1 MPEYFWSVIYLSY
14 LVVSCLL
21 RTKNCCSA
29 GMLSLQLCL
38 TLCDPMHCS
47 PPGSSVHGIS
57 QARILEWLA
66 ISSSKG
72 SSQSRDQTR
81 VSYSSCFGRQILNHW
96 ANWEAQIFAILI
108 YFLKLMHLILS
119 HLAVFFFFFF
129 NDISP
134 IILGEEIPLGWNTE
148 CDICPASVRIN
159 C

>member
-1 MPEYFWSVIYLSY
+1 MPEDFWSVIYLSY

-29 GMLSLQLCL
+29 GMLSFFSCVWLFV
-38 TLCDPMHCS
+38 TLCTVAHHPPLSMGFPRQEYWSGLPFPLPRDLPNPEIKPAS
-47 PPGSSVHGIS
+47 PTAP
-57 QARILEWLA
+57 ALA
-66 ISSSKG
+66 GRFLTTEPTGKPKFCYFNLFFEAYAFNSLS
-72 SSQSRDQTR
+72 
-81 VSYSSCFGRQILNHW
+81 SSCF
-96 ANWEAQIFAILI
+96 
-108 YFLKLMHLILS
+108 FL
-119 HLAVFFFFFF
+119 